1 MRRPSILAIAIFLQA
16 CAHSGRA
23 SASDDHLVQPYF
35 DRDWGAPGYAS
46 LLQKKLFLTAA
57 DYGRVIVRPSPASI
71 GEYAISVYSADSEK
85 DAHITL
91 TRAGRNLW
99 YQRSYQRE
107 KTVSDDPY
115 ASSAP
120 IKVTRIDAT
129 LPVSTALAIRAAW
142 AEMLRG
148 TAGKWPGRGDRIVL
162 DGTDIEFALI
172 EGGKKMTGVIAA
184 GATGKNT
191 LQLRKL
197 SELLERYCTASP
209 SQRSSIASEIETKAK
224 HLVRDLHAR

>member
-1 MRRPSILAIAIFLQA
+1 MQRHSILAIAIFLQA
-16 CAHSGRA
+16 CINSGTA
-23 SASDDHLVQPYF
+23 GASDDHLVQPYS

-46 LLQKKLFLTAA
+46 SLQKKLVLTTA
-57 DYGRVIVRPSPASI
+57 DYGRVLVRPSPASI
-71 GEYAISVYSADSEK
+71 GEYVISVYSADSGKE
-85 DAHITL
+85 AHITL

-99 YQRSYQRE
+99 YQHSYQKE

-129 LPVSTALAIRAAW
+129 LPVSTARAIRSAW

-148 TAGKWPGRGDRIVL
+148 TAGKWPGQGNRIVL
-162 DGTDIEFALI
+162 DGTDIEFSLI
-172 EGGKKMTGVIAA
+172 DGGKKMTGVIAA

-197 SELLERYCTASP
+197 SELLERYCTAPP
-209 SQRSSIASEIETKAK
+209 SQRRSIASQMETKAK
-224 HLVRDLHAR
+224 HLVRERHAR